1 MTNKDIQH
9 LIDKYLAGETS
20 PAEELQLTSELQHCD
35 NISDEWQ
42 AVSIML
48 GELTQGEAEYDRI
61 MASRKSASSR
71 PSRIM
76 ASRKSASS
84 RPSAAIIALRIISSV
99 AAVYLVGLFI
109 WLQMQPAPKAEMA
122 YSPKVEQS
130 QPAPQPAYC
139 TEGTPREILMC
150 YIEHRKAQPDTY
162 KQLKQM
168 NYENQ

>member
-1 MTNKDIQH
+1 MTNKNIQH

-20 PAEELQLTSELQHCD
+20 PAEELQLASELQHCD
-35 NISDEWQ
+35 NITDEWQ

-48 GELTQGEAEYDRI
+48 GELTQGEAEYD
-61 MASRKSASSR
+61 
-71 PSRIM
+71 RIM

-109 WLQMQPAPKAEMA
+109 WLQMQPAPKAQMA
-122 YSPKVEQS
+122 YTPKAEQT

-139 TEGTPREILMC
+139 TEGTPREILM
-150 YIEHRKAQPDTY
+150 
-162 KQLKQM
+162 
-168 NYENQ
+168 